1 MKIRDKLSSYGYD
14 SLAGADRIELL
25 LELVNCRDARSKLKL
40 IGEKGIS
47 LSDIFDCT
55 EKTRGVFDEDEM
67 RGIRAVKGLNA
78 SYLLETLRNNPEK
91 MDSPE
96 KVAEYLRTAFQDS
109 LFEQFKTVYLDA
121 KNQIISMETAS
132 EGTSDHAI
140 VYPRNIAKRALELNA
155 VGVILSHNHPSG
167 TCDPSG
173 DDIRLTQQVADSLS
187 LFEIRVLDHIIIGR
201 YDGYRSFRESGID
214 YAMKS
219 SFAIKEDAEGFA
231 EKESEAKSKRQSLI
245 DSINDKFENLSGRL
259 DAPETEAEIRRHL
272 ALMGKTYRYSL
283 GNQILISFEA
293 MRRGTSPELVESFQF
308 WSKLRNDKGENVHV
322 LKGEK
327 GYPILVP
334 VEYKVYRKNEDGSF
348 KLDAEGK
355 RMPRVDPKTGKE
367 IKGLAFKS
375 GAVFD
380 VGQTNAREIGAYGSI
395 EYRNRNAPAAEGI
408 LVSLKDGIRK
418 KYNVEISEEAL
429 SGTAKG
435 CYVISDRKIIIDNRP
450 EMTVPVKISTLFHE
464 LGHHIMHGDELRNR
478 KTDYMIIHNERG
490 FREGEAEAFSYVLS
504 SMFGIENRSE
514 LYIRNWGN
522 SADDLKERFTKIH
535 DAVKS
540 GIETLKLDEIIS
552 QGNRKDIPAILPVP
566 VGQPWGFNQQRSFGI
581 TP

>member
-25 LELVNCRDARSKLKL
+25 LELINCRDAKTKLKQ
-40 IGEKGIS
+40 ITEKGIT
-47 LSDIFDCT
+47 LSDVFDNS
-55 EKTRGVFDEDEM
+55 EKAKGVFDEVEL

-91 MDSPE
+91 MDSPA

-109 LFEQFKTVYLDA
+109 LFEQFKIVYLDS

-132 EGTSDHAI
+132 EGTSNCAI

-167 TCDPSG
+167 NCDPSG
-173 DDIRLTQQVADSLS
+173 DDIRLTQQMADSLS
-187 LFEIRVLDHIIIGR
+187 LFDIRVLDHLIIGR
-201 YDGYRSFRESGID
+201 YDGYRSFKESGID

-219 SFAIKEDAEGFA
+219 SFAIKEDVEGFD
-231 EKESEAKSKRQSLI
+231 EKESETKSKRQSLI
-245 DSINDKFENLSGRL
+245 DSINEKFENLSGRL
-259 DAPETEAEIRRHL
+259 DSPETEAEIRRYL
-272 ALMGKTYRYSL
+272 GFMRKTYKYSL
-283 GNQILISFEA
+283 GNQLLVSFEA
-293 MRRGTSPELVESFQF
+293 MKRGTTPETVESFQF
-308 WSKLRNDKGENVHV
+308 WSKLKNYKDENVHV

-334 VEYKVYRKNEDGSF
+334 VEYRIYHKNEDGSF

-355 RMPRVDPKTGKE
+355 RIPRIDPATGKE

-380 VGQTNAREIGAYGSI
+380 VGQTNAREIGAYSSI
-395 EYRNRNAPAAEGI
+395 EYRNRNAPATESM
-408 LVSLKDGIRK
+408 LVSLKEGISK
-418 KYNVEISEEAL
+418 NYNVSISEEPL
-429 SGTAKG
+429 CSTAKG
-435 CYVISDRKIIIDNRP
+435 CYVIGERKIIIDNRP
-450 EMTVPVKISTLFHE
+450 GMTVPVKISTLFHE
-464 LGHHIMHGDELRNR
+464 LGHHIMHGDELRSN
-478 KTDYMIIHNERG
+478 KADYGKIHDERG

-504 SMFGIENRSE
+504 SMFGIENKSE
-514 LYIRNWGN
+514 LYIKNWGN
-522 SADDLKERFTKIH
+522 SANDLKERFTKIH

-540 GIETLKLDEIIS
+540 GIETLKIEEIIS
-552 QGNRKDIPAILPVP
+552 RENRKDIPLILPAP
-566 VGQPWGFNQQRSFGI
+566 AGHALDFHQQRSFGV

>member
-25 LELVNCRDARSKLKL
+25 LELVHCRDVKSKLKL
-40 IGEKGIS
+40 ISEKDIS
-47 LSDIFDCT
+47 LSDIFDGS

-91 MDSPE
+91 MDSPA
-96 KVAEYLRTAFQDS
+96 KVAEYLRTSFQDS
-109 LFEQFKTVYLDA
+109 IFEQFKTVYLDA

-140 VYPRNIAKRALELNA
+140 VYPRNIARRALELNA

-167 TCDPSG
+167 NCDPSS
-173 DDIRLTQQVADSLS
+173 DDIKLTQQVADSLG
-187 LFEIRVLDHIIIGR
+187 LFDIRVLDHVIIGR

-219 SFAIKEDAEGFA
+219 SFGIKEDTEGFG
-231 EKESEAKSKRQSLI
+231 EKESEARSKRQSLV
-245 DSINDKFENLSGRL
+245 DSINEKFENLSGRL

-272 ALMGKTYRYSL
+272 AFMGKTYKYSL

-308 WSKLRNDKGENVHV
+308 WSKLRNDNGENVHV
-322 LKGEK
+322 LRGEK

-334 VEYKVYRKNEDGSF
+334 VEYKIYQKKEDGSF
-348 KLDAEGK
+348 RLDAEGK
-355 RMPRVDPKTGKE
+355 RIPRIDPRTGNE
-367 IKGLAFKS
+367 LKGLAFKS

-380 VGQTNAREIGAYGSI
+380 VGQTNAREIGACSSI
-395 EYRNRNAPAAEGI
+395 EYRNRNASASESTLSA
-408 LVSLKDGIRK
+408 LKEGIRK
-418 KYNVEISEEAL
+418 NYNVAISEEPL
-429 SGTAKG
+429 FSTAKG
-435 CYVISDRKIIIDNRP
+435 CYVISERKIVIDNRP
-450 EMTVPVKISTLFHE
+450 EMTVPSKISTLFHE
-464 LGHHIMHGDELRNR
+464 LGHHIMHGDDLRNN
-478 KTDYMIIHNERG
+478 KADYGKIHDERG

-504 SMFGIENRSE
+504 SMLGIENKSE
-514 LYIRNWGN
+514 LYIKNWGN
-522 SADDLKERFTKIH
+522 SADDLKERFAKIH

-552 QGNRKDIPAILPVP
+552 RGNRKDIPAILPVP
-566 VGQPWGFNQQRSFGI
+566 VAYPPGFQQQRSFGI
-581 TP
+581 TQ